1 MARLS
6 NIIEEYINTL
16 LEEQGGTV
24 EIQRNVLAEHFSC
37 APSQIN
43 YVLTTR
49 FTPYKG
55 YFVESR
61 RGGGGY
67 IRILQVEVGEAD
79 ELLPMLLEEVGESIT
94 AHKARDIILSLME
107 LKKISRREG
116 EIISVACSDRSLTCA
131 ASEKN
136 KLRANILKN
145 ILLFVLQ

>member
-6 NIIEEYINTL
+6 NIIEQYINSL

-24 EIQRNVLAEHFSC
+24 IIQRNVLAEHFSC

-67 IRILQVEVGEAD
+67 IRILQVEVGEAE
-79 ELLPMLLEEVGESIT
+79 ELLPMLLEEVGDSIT
-94 AHKARDIILSLME
+94 SHKARDIIISLLDLE
-107 LKKISRREG
+107 KISSREA
-116 EIISVACSDRSLTCA
+116 EIITLACSDRSLSNEG
-131 ASEKN
+131 SEKN
-136 KLRANILKN
+136 VLRANILKN
-145 ILLFVLQ
+145 ILLFILQ

>member
-6 NIIEEYINTL
+6 NRIEEYIISL
-16 LEEQGGTV
+16 LEKEGGTV
-24 EIQRNVLAEHFSC
+24 IIQRNVLAEYFSC

-67 IRILQVEVGEAD
+67 IRILQVEVGGPD
-79 ELLPMLLEEVGESIT
+79 DLLSMLLEEVGEYIT
-94 AHKARDIILSLME
+94 AHKASDNIVSLLE
-107 LKKISRREG
+107 LEKITQREA
-116 EIISVACSDRSLTCA
+116 EIISLACSDRSL
-131 ASEKN
+131 SNDQVDKN
-136 KLRANILKN
+136 FLRANMLKN
-145 ILLFVLQ
+145 ILLFILQ